1 MSINKMTTFSTLAA
15 VYRRA
20 SSIVFTN
27 PAEGTTPFVRF
38 VEEDVINDA
47 EGTRYSPAGTSLFA
61 DIDMSD
67 AAEFTLYDTS
77 GAVDESLYGGGN
89 SSGNSNNGIGNGVSG
104 ETTVDELIAMNNQ
117 RTTDFPVKGKFT
129 NRDIADL
136 LFSMYIYLAD
146 QRANPPEPVE
156 PEGEEGETE

>member
-1 MSINKMTTFSTLAA
+1 MSIDKMTTFSTLAA

-20 SSIVFTN
+20 SSVVFTT
-27 PAEGTTPFVRF
+27 PAEGTTPFVSF
-38 VEEDVINDA
+38 VEEDVISDA

-67 AAEFTLYDTS
+67 ATEFTLYDTS
-77 GAVDESLYGGGN
+77 GAVDESTYGN
-89 SSGNSNNGIGNGVSG
+89 GNSNNGLGNGVSG
-104 ETTVDELIAMNNQ
+104 ETTVDELIAISNQ

-156 PEGEEGETE
+156 PELEEGETE

>member
-20 SSIVFTN
+20 SSVVFTT
-27 PAEGTTPFVRF
+27 PAGGTDPFVRF
-38 VEEDVINDA
+38 VEEDVISDA

-67 AAEFTLYDTS
+67 ATEFTLYDTS
-77 GAVDESLYGGGN
+77 GAIDDNPEFN
-89 SSGNSNNGIGNGVSG
+89 
-104 ETTVDELIAMNNQ
+104 ETTIAELMAMDNQ
-117 RTTDFPVKGKFT
+117 RTADFPVKGKFT

-156 PEGEEGETE
+156 PEVEEVEEGETE

>member
-20 SSIVFTN
+20 SSVVFTT

-67 AAEFTLYDTS
+67 ATEFTLYDTS
-77 GAVDESLYGGGN
+77 GAVDDNPEFN
-89 SSGNSNNGIGNGVSG
+89 
-104 ETTVDELIAMNNQ
+104 ETTIAELMAMDNE
-117 RTTDFPVKGKFT
+117 RTVDFPVKGKFT

-156 PEGEEGETE
+156 PEVEEGETE

>member
-1 MSINKMTTFSTLAA
+1 MAINKMTTFSTLAA

-20 SSIVFTN
+20 SSVIFTT

-38 VEEDVINDA
+38 VEEDVISDA

-67 AAEFTLYDTS
+67 ATEITLYDTS
-77 GAVDESLYGGGN
+77 GAVDDNPEFN
-89 SSGNSNNGIGNGVSG
+89 
-104 ETTVDELIAMNNQ
+104 ETTIAELMAMDNQ
-117 RTTDFPVKGKFT
+117 RTVDFPVKGKFT

-146 QRANPPEPVE
+146 QRANPPEPVQ
-156 PEGEEGETE
+156 PEVEEGETE

>member
-20 SSIVFTN
+20 SSVVFTT
-27 PAEGTTPFVRF
+27 PAEGGVPFVRF
-38 VEEDVINDA
+38 VEEDVISDA

-67 AAEFTLYDTS
+67 ATEFTLYDTS
-77 GAVDESLYGGGN
+77 GAVDDNPEFN
-89 SSGNSNNGIGNGVSG
+89 
-104 ETTVDELIAMNNQ
+104 ETTIAELMAMDNE
-117 RTTDFPVKGKFT
+117 RTVDFPVKGKFT

-136 LFSMYIYLAD
+136 LFSMYIHLAD

-156 PEGEEGETE
+156 EGEAE

>member
-20 SSIVFTN
+20 SSVVFTT

-38 VEEDVINDA
+38 VEEDVISDA

-67 AAEFTLYDTS
+67 ATEITLYDTS
-77 GAVDESLYGGGN
+77 GAVDDNPEFN
-89 SSGNSNNGIGNGVSG
+89 
-104 ETTVDELIAMNNQ
+104 ETTIAELMAMDNQ
-117 RTTDFPVKGKFT
+117 RTVDFPVKGKFT

-146 QRANPPEPVE
+146 QRANPPEPVQ
-156 PEGEEGETE
+156 PEVEEGETE